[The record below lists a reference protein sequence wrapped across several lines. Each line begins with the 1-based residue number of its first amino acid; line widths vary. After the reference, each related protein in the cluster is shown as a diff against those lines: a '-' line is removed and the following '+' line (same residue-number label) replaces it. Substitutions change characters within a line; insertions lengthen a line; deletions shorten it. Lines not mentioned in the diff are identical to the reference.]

1 MNLPIAIVGLLI
13 SVEPLIDMG
22 RTALN
27 VSGSMMSGVLTSKIT
42 GELNEDVYNDKN
54 SLDKVVG
61 V

>member
-1 MNLPIAIVGLLI
+1 
-13 SVEPLIDMG
+13 
-22 RTALN
+22 
-27 VSGSMMSGVLTSKIT
+27 VLTSKIT